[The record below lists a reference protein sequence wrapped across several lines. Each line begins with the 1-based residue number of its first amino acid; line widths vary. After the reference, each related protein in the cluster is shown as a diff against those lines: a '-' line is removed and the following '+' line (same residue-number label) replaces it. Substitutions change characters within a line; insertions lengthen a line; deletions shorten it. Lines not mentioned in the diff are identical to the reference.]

1 MRPNRKPGRLALA
14 SAAVLAAV
22 IAATGC
28 ASADAPAPVGPPSAR
43 MVRLGGSKDLSVVL
57 SPAGARRIG
66 VQTAKVAGGSS
77 GGDVRFPYSALVYE
91 PDGTPAV
98 YVNVGPREYT
108 RHFVSVDS
116 INGGTVYARSG
127 VRNGMNVVTQGAE
140 ELLGAQNGVGEET

>member
-1 MRPNRKPGRLALA
+1 MRLNRKPGRLALA

-22 IAATGC
+22 TAVTGC
-28 ASADAPAPVGPPSAR
+28 ASASAPGGTSGPPAAR
-43 MVRLGGSKDLSVVL
+43 VVRLGGSKDLSVVL

-77 GGDVRFPYSALVYE
+77 GDLQFPYSALVYE

-98 YVNVGPREYT
+98 YVNVGPLEYT
-108 RHFVSVDS
+108 RYFVSVDS
-116 INGGTVYARSG
+116 INGGTVYVKSG

>member
-1 MRPNRKPGRLALA
+1 MRPNRKPGRRALA

-22 IAATGC
+22 TAATGC
-28 ASADAPAPVGPPSAR
+28 ASAGAADPSAPPAAR
-43 MVRLGGSKDLSVVL
+43 MVHLGGSKDPSVVL

-77 GGDVRFPYSALVYE
+77 GDLRFPYSALVYE

-98 YVNVGPREYT
+98 YVSVGPLEYT
-108 RHFVSVDS
+108 RYFVTVDS
-116 INGGTVYARSG
+116 ISGGTVYVRSG
-127 VRNGMNVVTQGAE
+127 VRNGMNVVIQGAE